1 MKKSFVIYCPQIVAH
16 GRFGGLLSSL
26 LGRITTLNIMMFS
39 FPESAED
46 LLAYRKADLVFSFAP
61 VNSRSIVCT
70 RFMKFLCCLQR
81 SPRLG
86 DSATREELSQE
97 NSR

>member
-1 MKKSFVIYCPQIVAH
+1 
-16 GRFGGLLSSL
+16 
-26 LGRITTLNIMMFS
+26 MMFS

-70 RFMKFLCCLQR
+70 RFMKFSIQVACSKDHPASAIAQR
-81 SPRLG
+81 
-86 DSATREELSQE
+86 
-97 NSR
+97 